1 MSSRSIHIVING
13 KISLRNIILSLRSPV
28 SLFCTWLPSF
38 PATIYLKDCN
48 LLIALIYSWP
58 LCNKLVGHIMCGLI
72 SGLFILFHWS
82 RCWFFP
88 VHTVLSNIALYYCLE
103 SRKMMLPALFFFI
116 NIALAIL
123 WFHTNFNF
131 FPFFCHW
138 NYIIIL
144 SFLHDHFIL
153 STAVDYM
160 FSHYMAIIL

>member
-48 LLIALIYSWP
+48 LLIASIYSWP

-72 SGLFILFHWS
+72 SGLFILFHWF
-82 RCWFFP
+82 RCRFFP

-131 FPFFCHW
+131 FPFFCHS